1 MLKSTRLTLMQDA
14 GEWSPKYRFKKKN
27 TPQISM
33 FIDWGMIWCNS
44 IIIKNVSLI
53 PICSACC
60 YYFLL
65 RLLFIAKTAE
75 NFLFTNI
82 SLQTYHPLLLGLPA
96 PGSKKNL
103 ADILKFIFNL
113 KCEIWG
119 NCQYFVFEI
128 TWVHVLS
135 IFHIDFVI
143 SSNKN
148 SFNYVN
154 EQQM

>member
-14 GEWSPKYRFKKKN
+14 GEWSPKYRFKKKKYPTNFNVYRLRNDLMQFNNNQECEFN
-27 TPQISM
+27 TNLLCMLLLLSPPTP
-33 FIDWGMIWCNS
+33 FYC
-44 IIIKNVSLI
+44 K
-53 PICSACC
+53 IC
-60 YYFLL
+60 
-65 RLLFIAKTAE
+65 RT
-75 NFLFTNI
+75 FLFTNI

-128 TWVHVLS
+128 S
-135 IFHIDFVI
+135 
-143 SSNKN
+143 
-148 SFNYVN
+148 
-154 EQQM
+154 

>member
-1 MLKSTRLTLMQDA
+1 MQCSKKKKYPTNFNVYRLRNDLMQFNNNQ
-14 GEWSPKYRFKKKN
+14 ECEFNTNLLCMLLLLSPPTPFYCKN
-27 TPQISM
+27 
-33 FIDWGMIWCNS
+33 CR
-44 IIIKNVSLI
+44 KLSLHEH
-53 PICSACC
+53 
-60 YYFLL
+60 LV
-65 RLLFIAKTAE
+65 
-75 NFLFTNI
+75 TNI
-82 SLQTYHPLLLGLPA
+82 SPPVVRAACSRLQ
-96 PGSKKNL
+96 KNL

-119 NCQYFVFEI
+119 NCQYFVFRNLLS
-128 TWVHVLS
+128 TCVLS

>member
-1 MLKSTRLTLMQDA
+1 MLKSTRLTFMQDA

-44 IIIKNVSLI
+44 KIIKNVSLI

-96 PGSKKNL
+96 PGSKKIL

-113 KCEIWG
+113 NNVKFGEIA
-119 NCQYFVFEI
+119 NILFLKSLEYMCPFN
-128 TWVHVLS
+128 LS
-135 IFHIDFVI
+135 YWFC
-143 SSNKN
+143 NL
-148 SFNYVN
+148 
-154 EQQM
+154 